1 MRDRTMARFSKS
13 AMLVACMLAAF
24 ALESTRGTAQQ
35 RAAATSV
42 IVVFKTDTPF
52 DLFGPNYVPDE
63 RAAANPA
70 AWRYL
75 DRNVVG
81 LVNMM
86 EARDGFRAEHV
97 FSHAL
102 RGFAARLSAQQIATL
117 EADLNVAYVEPD
129 GIMTI
134 VQTLPWGINKIDA
147 DVSSTKAGNGS
158 GTI

>member
-1 MRDRTMARFSKS
+1 MGNFKT
-13 AMLVACMLAAF
+13 AMFVACMLVTF
-24 ALESTRGTAQQ
+24 ALGSTIGTAQQ
-35 RAAATSV
+35 RPTLTPV
-42 IVVFKTDTPF
+42 IVVFKSDTPF
-52 DLFGPNYVPDE
+52 ALFGPYHVPDE

-102 RGFAARLSAQQIATL
+102 RGFAARLSAQQ
-117 EADLNVAYVEPD
+117 
-129 GIMTI
+129 
-134 VQTLPWGINKIDA
+134 
-147 DVSSTKAGNGS
+147 
-158 GTI
+158 